1 MTPHEH
7 AWELVSLALEDLYVA
22 RAIAPDP
29 NLPDR
34 AVGYNL
40 QQAVEKLLKALL
52 AELNLDYPRTHSLRR
67 LTGLVTEH
75 GYTLPGFVQELG
87 FLTRYAVVERY
98 TIRPSPT
105 LDRAKVLSLVE
116 QLRDWVENELA

>member
-7 AWELVSLALEDLYVA
+7 ARELVTLALEDLYVA

-29 NLPDR
+29 NAPDR

-52 AELNLDYPRTHSLRR
+52 AELNVDYPRTHSLRR
-67 LTGLVTEH
+67 LMGLVTEH
-75 GYTLPGFVQELG
+75 GYTLPEFAEQLG

-98 TIRPSPT
+98 AIQASAAI
-105 LDRAKVLSLVE
+105 DREKVVSLVE
-116 QLRDWVENELA
+116 ELRDWVEGELG